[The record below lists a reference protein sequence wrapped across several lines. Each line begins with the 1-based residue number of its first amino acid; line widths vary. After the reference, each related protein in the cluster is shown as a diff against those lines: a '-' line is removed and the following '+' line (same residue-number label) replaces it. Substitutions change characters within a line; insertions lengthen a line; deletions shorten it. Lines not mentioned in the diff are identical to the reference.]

1 MAKEKVVIYGLTTEG
16 YFIACQMAIKG
27 ADVYLVDE
35 SSPTAIS
42 LKPEVAKNCP
52 DIDSLKEDEPIL
64 TAVPVDVAVSK
75 AEYLF
80 FTPRI
85 RKINADLKAEVNSK
99 FKEAIKKVK
108 KGSTVIYCLATGHQG
123 NSENITILKH
133 VTGFEAGKSISY
145 YYFPLNG
152 LSETPS
158 VIGSL
163 PKSKDNKLLALLSTS
178 KDKKTFVDISS
189 AEHIHAIHTIK
200 RFSGI
205 CSVLEVCKLMNDNTK
220 SSATFDDFKNMYL
233 DDMINGL
240 DDLRLVGCS
249 FEGTNPLLYLI
260 NGSIKG
266 INGYTKRLIEIIRI
280 TLKNNELKA
289 SKTKIILSWTLD
301 KNQMRGEKVEMLNS
315 ITSKLRDYI
324 GDVETSEGLLDFF
337 HSDKTTIAIACT
349 ESDYKKIKEIK
360 QNQDIFLIKANPM
373 FEVSN
378 KSKII

>member
-1 MAKEKVVIYGLTTEG
+1 MAKEKVVVYGLTTEG
-16 YFIACQMAIKG
+16 YFIACQMATKG
-27 ADVYLVDE
+27 ADVYLVGE

-52 DIDSLKEDEPIL
+52 NIDSLKEDEPL
-64 TAVPVDVAVSK
+64 LAVVPIDVAISK

-85 RKINADLKAEVNSK
+85 RKINQDLKAEVNSK
-99 FKEAIKKVK
+99 FKDAIRSLK
-108 KGSTVIYCLATGHQG
+108 KGSTVIYCLATGFGG
-123 NSENITILKH
+123 NSENISLLKH

-152 LSETPS
+152 LSKTPS

-163 PKSKDNKLLALLSTS
+163 KKIKDNKLLALLSIS
-178 KDKKTFVDISS
+178 NEKKTFVDISS
-189 AEHIHAIHTIK
+189 AEYIHAIHITK

-205 CSVLEVCKLMNDNTK
+205 CSILEVCKFVNNNVESGT
-220 SSATFDDFKNMYL
+220 TFDDFKNMYL
-233 DDMINGL
+233 DDMMNGL
-240 DDLRLVGCS
+240 DDLRLLGSS
-249 FEGTNPLLYLI
+249 FEGTSPLLYLI

-266 INGYTKRLIEIIRI
+266 INGYAKRLIEIIRI
-280 TLKNNELKA
+280 TLKNHELKA

-301 KNQMRGEKVEMLNS
+301 KNQMRGEKVEMLNN

-360 QNQDIFLIKANPM
+360 QSQDIFLIKANPM

>member
-1 MAKEKVVIYGLTTEG
+1 MAKEKVVVYGLTTEG
-16 YFIACQMAIKG
+16 YFLACQMVLKG

-42 LKPEVAKNCP
+42 LKSEVAKNCP
-52 DIDSLKEDEPIL
+52 NLDSFKEDEPL
-64 TAVPVDVAVSK
+64 LAMVPIDIAISK

-85 RKINADLKAEVNSK
+85 RKINQDLKLEVSSK
-99 FKEAIKKVK
+99 FKDAVKKVK
-108 KGSTVIYCLATGHQG
+108 KGSTVIYCLATGFQG
-123 NSENITILKH
+123 NNENISLLKH
-133 VTGFEAGKSISY
+133 VTGLVAGKSIHY

-163 PKSKDNKLLALLSTS
+163 NKIKDKKLLALLSIG
-178 KDKKTFVDISS
+178 KEKKKFVNISS
-189 AEHIHAIHTIK
+189 AEYIHAIHTVK

-205 CSVLEVCKLMNDNTK
+205 CSILEVCKFVKNDTESNT
-220 SSATFDDFKNMYL
+220 TFDGFKNMYL
-233 DDMINGL
+233 DDMMNGL
-240 DDLRLVGCS
+240 DDLRLLGSS
-249 FEGTNPLLYLI
+249 FEGTSPLLYLI

-266 INGYTKRLIEIIRI
+266 INAYAKRLIEVIRI
-280 TLKNNELKA
+280 TLKNHELKA

-301 KNQMRGEKVEMLNS
+301 KNQMRGEKVEMLNN

-337 HSDKTTIAIACT
+337 HSDKTTVAIACT
-349 ESDYKKIKEIK
+349 ESDYKNIKELK

-373 FEVSN
+373 FEVNN

>member
-64 TAVPVDVAVSK
+64 TAVPVAVAVSK

-85 RKINADLKAEVNSK
+85 RKINADLKAEINSK

-133 VTGFEAGKSISY
+133 VTGFDAGKSISY

-152 LSETPS
+152 LSATPS
-158 VIGSL
+158 VIGSV
-163 PKSKDNKLLALLSTS
+163 KKIKDNKLLALLSTS

-189 AEHIHAIHTIK
+189 AEYIHAIHTVK

-205 CSVLEVCKLMNDNTK
+205 CSILEVCKFVNNNIESNT
-220 SSATFDDFKNMYL
+220 TFDDFKNMYL
-233 DDMINGL
+233 DDMMNGL
-240 DDLRLVGCS
+240 DDLRLLGSS

-266 INGYTKRLIEIIRI
+266 INGYAKRLIEIIRI
-280 TLKNNELKA
+280 TLKNHDLKA

-301 KNQMRGEKVEMLNS
+301 KNQMRGEKVEMLNN

-324 GDVETSEGLLDFF
+324 GDVETAEGLLDIF

-360 QNQDIFLIKANPM
+360 QNQDIFLIKANPL

-378 KSKII
+378 KSKIP